1 MNFDTLPDTAHM
13 SVKDVAA
20 MLRVSAA
27 TVWRMVKA
35 KQLAEPVKLS
45 TRCTRW
51 QAGQVR
57 KAAGIFK

>member
-1 MNFDTLPDTAHM
+1 MNYDTLPDTARM
-13 SVKDVAA
+13 TVKDVAA

-27 TVWRMVKA
+27 TVWRMVNA
-35 KQLAEPVKLS
+35 GTLAAPVKLS

-57 KAAGIFK
+57 QAAGIK